1 MSTPPTSPSPSP
13 SANIPH
19 STFLIPHSTLKVSY
33 NISALAPY
41 INWPYFY
48 FAWQVKDPSEK
59 SRLRQEAESILQQ
72 LEGKYHAYGLFELF
86 DAYSDGDDIVV
97 CKGVRS
103 QESGVSRIPCLRQ
116 QQGTPPYLCLSDFLP
131 PHIISTDSCLLSPDS
146 SKLALFSTS
155 VSPSLESDFD
165 ADPYMKMMT
174 QLLAD
179 RLAEAAAERMHEQ
192 VRKEFWG
199 YAKDENLSIPDMLV
213 EKFQGIRPAVGYPS
227 LPDTSL
233 NFIIDDLIDMSQ
245 IGIRLTES
253 GAMKPH
259 ASVSGLMLA
268 HPQARYFSIGK
279 IGEDQLRDYAS
290 RRGLPLELIRRF
302 LASNL

>member
-1 MSTPPTSPSPSP
+1 MIITYDISE
-13 SANIPH
+13 
-19 STFLIPHSTLKVSY
+19 LI
-33 NISALAPY
+33 PY
-41 INWPYFY
+41 INWPYFF
-48 FAWQVKDPSEK
+48 FAWQVKEQSEK
-59 SRLRQEAESILQQ
+59 DRLRQEAEAFLQQ

-86 DAYSDGDDIVV
+86 DAHSDGDDIVV
-97 CKGVRS
+97 CKGDRS

-116 QQGTPPYLCLSDFLP
+116 QQGNPPYLCLSDFLP
-131 PHIISTDSCLLSPDS
+131 PHIISTDSCLLTPDS
-146 SKLALFSTS
+146 SKLGVFATSASLGLETDFSS
-155 VSPSLESDFD
+155 
-165 ADPYMKMMT
+165 DPYQKMMA

-192 VRKEFWG
+192 VRKEYWG

-233 NFIIDDLIDMSQ
+233 NFVLDDLIDMKQ

-268 HPQARYFSIGK
+268 HPEARYFSIGK
-279 IGEDQLRDYAS
+279 IGEDQLRDYAH
-290 RRGLPLELIRRF
+290 RRGLPLELCRRF
-302 LASNL
+302 LAANL